1 VNPISNHLI
10 TVGIPTF
17 NNHETITQ
25 TIDSLKA
32 QTFANWECF
41 ITDDSDDDLTFEAA
55 RLAIADDPRFTL
67 IKNPQRLGAAS
78 NWNKCLS
85 LASGHY
91 FKLLCADD
99 VLDESAL
106 ELQLAALSEHT
117 GSVLCTGRRDIINS
131 VGKVLIK
138 DRGLR
143 SEKMEIEKAEAVHQF
158 ILTGT
163 NIFGEPSFALFQT
176 QVLRDVGGFDNR
188 WNYLIDVVSYL
199 SVLDHGSLVVVDAN
213 LGKFRVSS
221 TSWSAALV
229 KQQRS
234 ELLHCIDFASELRFS
249 EVNSFEVLI
258 GKIKA
263 TINSYGRRIIFAL
276 AN

>member
-1 VNPISNHLI
+1 MNPISNFLI
-10 TVGIPTF
+10 TIGIPTF

-41 ITDDSDDDLTFEAA
+41 ITDDSKDDLTFEAA

-78 NWNKCLS
+78 NWNKCLG
-85 LASGHY
+85 LASGDY

-106 ELQLAALSEHT
+106 EMQLAALSKNPD
-117 GSVLCTGRRDIINS
+117 SVLCTGRRDIINS

-163 NIFGEPSFALFQT
+163 NVFGEPSFALFQT

-234 ELLHCIDFASELRFS
+234 ELLACIDFAYNLESS
-249 EVNSFEVLI
+249 KVNSFEVLI
-258 GKIKA
+258 GKAKA
-263 TINSYGRRIIFAL
+263 TINSYARRIIFAI

>member
-1 VNPISNHLI
+1 VNPIRNPLI
-10 TVGIPTF
+10 TIGIPTY

-32 QTFANWECF
+32 QTFASWECF
-41 ITDDSDDDLTFEAA
+41 ITDDSQDDLTFEAA

-67 IKNPQRLGAAS
+67 IKNPQRLGAAA

-85 LASGHY
+85 LASGNY

-99 VLDESAL
+99 VLKENAL

-117 GSVLCTGRRDIINS
+117 GSLLCIGRRDIINS
-131 VGKVLIK
+131 VGKILIK

-143 SEKMEIEKAEAVHQF
+143 SKKMEIGKAEVVRKF
-158 ILTGT
+158 IQAGT
-163 NIFGEPSFALFQT
+163 NVFGEPSFALFQT

-213 LGKFRVSS
+213 LGQFRVSS

-234 ELLHCIDFASELRFS
+234 ELLSCIDFASSLQS
-249 EVNSFEVLI
+249 SNVNSFDVLI
-258 GKIKA
+258 GKTKA
-263 TINSYGRRIIFAL
+263 MINSYGRRIIFAI

>member
-1 VNPISNHLI
+1 MNPISNPPI
-10 TVGIPTF
+10 TIGIPTF

-41 ITDDSDDDLTFEAA
+41 ITDDSEDYLTFEAV
-55 RLAIADDPRFTL
+55 RLAVADDPRFTL
-67 IKNPQRLGAAS
+67 IKNPQRLGAAA
-78 NWNKCLS
+78 NWNKCLY
-85 LASGHY
+85 LASGQY

-99 VLDESAL
+99 VLEESAL
-106 ELQLAALSEHT
+106 ELQLGALSDHA

-143 SEKMEIEKAEAVHQF
+143 SENMEIEKAEAVRNF
-158 ILTGT
+158 IRAGT

-176 QVLRDVGGFDNR
+176 QVLRDAGGFDNR
-188 WNYLIDVVSYL
+188 WNYLIDVISYL
-199 SVLDHGSLVVVDAN
+199 RVLDHGSLVVVDAN
-213 LGKFRVSS
+213 LGQFRVSS
-221 TSWSAALV
+221 TSWSAALAN
-229 KQQRS
+229 QQRS
-234 ELLHCIDFASELRFS
+234 EVLSCIDFVADLASS
-249 EVNSFEVLI
+249 DVKPFEVLV
-258 GKIKA
+258 GKFKA

>member
-1 VNPISNHLI
+1 MNQISDPLI
-10 TVGIPTF
+10 TIGIPTF

-25 TIDSLKA
+25 TIDSLIA
-32 QTFANWECF
+32 QTFARWECF
-41 ITDDSDDDLTFEAA
+41 ITDDSQDDLTFEAA
-55 RLAIADDPRFTL
+55 RLTIADDPRFTL
-67 IKNPQRLGAAS
+67 IKNPQRLGAAA
-78 NWNKCLS
+78 NWNKCLY

-99 VLDESAL
+99 VLEESAL
-106 ELQLAALSEHT
+106 ELQLAALSDHA

-143 SEKMEIEKAEAVHQF
+143 SENMEIEKAEAVRNF
-158 ILTGT
+158 VCAGT

-188 WNYLIDVVSYL
+188 WNYLIDVISYL
-199 SVLDHGSLVVVDAN
+199 RVLDHGSLVVVDAN
-213 LGKFRVSS
+213 LGQFRVSS
-221 TSWSAALV
+221 TSWSAALAN
-229 KQQRS
+229 QQRS
-234 ELLHCIDFASELRFS
+234 EVLSCIDFVADLASS
-249 EVNSFEVLI
+249 DVKPFEVLV
-258 GKIKA
+258 GKFKA